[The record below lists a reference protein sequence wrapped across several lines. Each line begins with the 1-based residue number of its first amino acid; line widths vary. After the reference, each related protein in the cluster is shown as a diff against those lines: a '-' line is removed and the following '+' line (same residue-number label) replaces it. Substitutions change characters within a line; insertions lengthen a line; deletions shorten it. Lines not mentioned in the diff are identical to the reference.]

1 MKSLRASFINIG
13 REGMLRKSLA
23 LLLFSLLLPV
33 LPVRAQ
39 EPVAR
44 FFVFY
49 ADDCSHCLA
58 IETEVLSPLSQK
70 YGERIEIRQFEITVL
85 ENYEVMRRLEREYGV
100 ARGAIPEIFIGDEVL
115 IGEEEIRNRLLGLI
129 EEYLALGGCDFPSSD
144 LPVATATTTP
154 GIEPTPCPEESDVC
168 PLPQGPPYPVTLAYF
183 YQVGCIECD
192 RVSYDLAYLEQKY
205 PNLQVETFDLKER
218 MALNEAL
225 CERYGVPVE
234 SRLTAPA
241 IFVGDDYLIGQVINA
256 ESLEELIEKYSQE
269 ESTAPWKEIGEEQGA
284 GGSIVERFRSFTPLT
299 VLGAGLLDGVNPCAF
314 TTIIF
319 FVSYLAL
326 MGRKGREILLVGAS
340 FTAAVFLTY
349 LLVGLGILGF
359 LQSLGVIKIFSRI
372 IYLLAALLCF
382 LLVALSLYDYY
393 KIRQGRI
400 EDISLKLPQA
410 LQRRV
415 HQTIRERKKMSG
427 FVSAT
432 FVTGFFVSL
441 LELACTG
448 QVYLP
453 TIIFV
458 TGVPE
463 LRGHAVAYLILYNLM
478 FISPL
483 VIIFLLTFYGTTSKQ
498 LTLFF
503 RGKAGT
509 VKLLTAL
516 LFAILGVWLIL
527 ALI

>member
-1 MKSLRASFINIG
+1 
-13 REGMLRKSLA
+13 MLRKSLA
-23 LLLFSLLLPV
+23 FLFLSSLLLLV
-33 LPVRAQ
+33 LPTRAQ
-39 EPVAR
+39 EPIAR
-44 FFVFY
+44 FFLFY
-49 ADDCSHCLA
+49 GLDCTHCQA
-58 IETEVLSPLSQK
+58 IEEEVLAPLSQK
-70 YGERIEIRQFEITVL
+70 YGERLEIRRFEISIGA
-85 ENYEVMRRLEREYGV
+85 NYEVLRRLETEYELPV
-100 ARGAIPEIFIGDEVL
+100 SQIPAIFIGDRVL
-115 IGEEEIRNRLLGLI
+115 IGADEIRSQLETLI
-129 EEYLALGGCDFPSSD
+129 EGYLATGGVDFPTRD
-144 LPVATATTTP
+144 EPVPHGTPTP
-154 GIEPTPCPEESDVC
+154 GPTPTPCDETSGVC
-168 PLPQGPPYPVTLAYF
+168 ELPTGPPYPVYLAYF
-183 YQVGCIECD
+183 SQVGCIECD

-205 PNLQVETFDLKER
+205 PNLQVETFDIRER
-218 MALNEAL
+218 MSLNEAL
-225 CERYGVPVE
+225 CESYEVPVE
-234 SRLTAPA
+234 CRLIAPA
-241 IFVGDDYLIGQVINA
+241 IFVGDDYLIGQEINV

-269 ESTAPWKEIGEEQGA
+269 ESGFPWKEIREEQGA
-284 GGSIVERFRSFTPLT
+284 GASIIERFRSFTPLT

-359 LQSLGVIKIFSRI
+359 LQSLEVIKFFSRI
-372 IYLLAALLCF
+372 IYLLAALFCF
-382 LLVALSLYDYY
+382 LLVALSLYDFY

-400 EDISLKLPQA
+400 DDISLKLPQA

-415 HQTIRERKKMSG
+415 HQTIRERRKMSG
-427 FVSAT
+427 FISAT

-463 LRGHAVAYLILYNLM
+463 LRSHAVAYLILYNLM
-478 FISPL
+478 FILPL
-483 VIIFLLTFYGTTSKQ
+483 VIIFLLTFYGTTSKE
-498 LTLFF
+498 LTVFF
-503 RGKAGT
+503 RAQAGT

>member
-1 MKSLRASFINIG
+1 
-13 REGMLRKSLA
+13 MLRKSLA
-23 LLLFSLLLPV
+23 LLLFSLLLLV
-33 LPVRAQ
+33 LPARAQ
-39 EPVAR
+39 EPIAR

-49 ADDCSHCLA
+49 AQDCAHCQA
-58 IETEVLSPLSQK
+58 VEEGVLTPLSQR
-70 YGERIEIRQFEITVL
+70 YGEQIEVRRFDISVPQ
-85 ENYEVMRRLEREYGV
+85 NYEVMLRLEGEYGFS
-100 ARGAIPEIFIGDEVL
+100 ASQIPAIFIGHEVL
-115 IGEEEIRNRLLGLI
+115 VGEEEIRARLERSI
-129 EEYLALGGCDFPSSD
+129 EEQLAAGGCDFPSPD
-144 LPVATATTTP
+144 TPLPAPTTVVTP
-154 GIEPTPCPEESDVC
+154 SVEPTPCPEESDVC
-168 PLPQGPPYPVTLAYF
+168 PLPQGPPYPVALAYF

-225 CERYGVPVE
+225 CERYGVPLE
-234 SRLTAPA
+234 SRLTAPT
-241 IFVGDDYLIGQVINA
+241 IFVGDDYLIGQEINA
-256 ESLEELIEKYSQE
+256 ESLEELIEKYSQGQ
-269 ESTAPWKEIGEEQGA
+269 SGAPWKEIGEEQGA
-284 GGSIVERFRSFTPLT
+284 GASIVERFRSFTALT

-349 LLVGLGILGF
+349 LLVGLGVLGF
-359 LQSLGVIKIFSRI
+359 LQSLGVIRIFSRI

-415 HQTIRERKKMSG
+415 HQTIRERRKMSG

-463 LRGHAVAYLILYNLM
+463 LRDHAVAYLILYNLM
-478 FISPL
+478 FILPL
-483 VIIFLLTFYGTTSKQ
+483 VIIFLLAFYGTTSKQ

-503 RGKAGT
+503 RVKAGT